1 MNKEQEDKIIS
12 QALEI
17 LAGRLKSGSVINSPD
32 TAKNYIRLLIADEK
46 SEVFFILFLNTQH
59 QVIAEEIL
67 FKGTIDACS
76 VYPREVIKAALSW
89 NAAAVLLAH
98 NHPSGIGEPS
108 AADVRITDRLK
119 EALNM
124 VDIRLLDHFIV
135 TLTTTTSMAERGLL

>member
-12 QALEI
+12 HALEI
-17 LAGRLKSGSVINSPD
+17 LASRLKFGSVINSPE

-67 FKGTIDACS
+67 FRGTIDACS

-89 NAAAVLLAH
+89 NAAAILLAH
-98 NHPSGIGEPS
+98 NHPSGTDTPS
-108 AADVRITDRLK
+108 AADIRLTERLK
-119 EALNM
+119 DALDM

>member
-67 FKGTIDACS
+67 FRGTIDACS

-89 NAAAVLLAH
+89 NAAAVMLAH
-98 NHPSGIGEPS
+98 QHPSGNGEPS
-108 AADVRITDRLK
+108 MADIRITETLK
-119 EALNM
+119 NALDV

-135 TLTTTTSMAERGLL
+135 TLTTTISFAERGLL